1 MNRDIASLHNI
12 LSAGNLILDF
22 NENKTFS
29 DFEDDSMLNSAV
41 CRQLEIIGE
50 ATKRLSKEIR
60 EENANIPWREMA
72 ELIDIISHGM
82 ILLIIMKF
90 GLFVKILFL
99 NSFLIWRGFKSD
111 DEFVHGV
118 R

>member
-1 MNRDIASLHNI
+1 MNRDIASLHDI

-22 NENKTFS
+22 IENKTFS
-29 DFEDDSMLNSAV
+29 DFEDDAMLNSAV

-72 ELIDIISHGM
+72 GLRDIISHGYDIIDNREIWSVCKNSIPELLSNLER
-82 ILLIIMKF
+82 IL
-90 GLFVKILFL
+90 
-99 NSFLIWRGFKSD
+99 
-111 DEFVHGV
+111 E
-118 R
+118 

>member
-1 MNRDIASLHNI
+1 MNRDIASLHDI

-22 NENKTFS
+22 IENKTFS
-29 DFEDDSMLNSAV
+29 DFEDDAMLNSDV

-72 ELIDIISHGM
+72 GLRDIISHGYD
-82 ILLIIMKF
+82 IIDNREIWSVCKHSIPELLSNLDTII
-90 GLFVKILFL
+90 
-99 NSFLIWRGFKSD
+99 
-111 DEFVHGV
+111 V
-118 R
+118 RE